1 VTGVITYYGYTDGS
15 GEYFIA
21 IDSDKCSGCGKCIE
35 QCPKSVLQLDSLFV
49 DLEDKTV
56 AAVKEEHRNKI
67 KYACADCKPEENRSP
82 CVLSCLEGAV
92 KCIFVVR

>member
-1 VTGVITYYGYTDGS
+1 LITYYGYTDGS

-21 IDSDKCSGCGKCIE
+21 IDSDKCTGCGKCIE
-35 QCPKSVLQLDSLFV
+35 QCPQAALRLESVFV

-67 KYACADCKPEENRSP
+67 KYTCGGCKPEENRAK
-82 CVLSCLEGAV
+82 CVVSCPFGAV